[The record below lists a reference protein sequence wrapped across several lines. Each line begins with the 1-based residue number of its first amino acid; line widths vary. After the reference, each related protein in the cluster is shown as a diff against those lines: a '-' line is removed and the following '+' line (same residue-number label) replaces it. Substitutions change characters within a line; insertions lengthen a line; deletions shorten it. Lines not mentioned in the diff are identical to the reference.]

1 MNTKT
6 NDQSGDE
13 QSSLTTSASTQ
24 QTPPPSSTSTSSGS
38 HHPPSPCFPGD
49 SNTYAIDSRADHT
62 RTMADINE
70 LTRSLAGMLRA
81 HVEKPDP
88 EAQRA
93 VQSLRKKSFPSPNA
107 APLQSAANSELS
119 SDSPFELPA
128 VSDPAGALPA
138 PHPPGVSPSKPPLI
152 PPAIHKRKVRAH
164 SFAASLTPAQRALL
178 FTWLSDEEN
187 TLGEIQR
194 QIALPPPHGFGLRVN
209 HGSLSRLRTR
219 MQNTSLLHW
228 VDQAMDTASDVL
240 DPESGADAASLR
252 ETLTTLLYTRAVTA
266 ARDRKFIPFQ
276 MHQCVAAIERLEKIK
291 LRANHPRNSPAPTA
305 RVHVDLNV
313 QRPSQDAPPVDPIA
327 PPQLEDNTTQP

>member
-1 MNTKT
+1 MQKSIRIRNRQFDKT
-6 NDQSGDE
+6 R
-13 QSSLTTSASTQ
+13 
-24 QTPPPSSTSTSSGS
+24 P
-38 HHPPSPCFPGD
+38 F
-49 SNTYAIDSRADHT
+49 
-62 RTMADINE
+62 
-70 LTRSLAGMLRA
+70 LA
-81 HVEKPDP
+81 
-88 EAQRA
+88 
-93 VQSLRKKSFPSPNA
+93 RK
-107 APLQSAANSELS
+107 LS
-119 SDSPFELPA
+119 
-128 VSDPAGALPA
+128 
-138 PHPPGVSPSKPPLI
+138 
-152 PPAIHKRKVRAH
+152 
-164 SFAASLTPAQRALL
+164 
-178 FTWLSDEEN
+178 

-228 VDQAMDTASDVL
+228 VDQAMDTACDVL

-276 MHQCVAAIERLEKIK
+276 MHQCIAAIERLEKIK